1 MIIKE
6 YKLVSAEEDGTF
18 PKLQVIH
25 EYDYDPECDF
35 YVYYTGNK
43 NYELE
48 YFFFGEQLELQNNYV
63 EHFYILSYNETGNII
78 GIMKLSS
85 GSRKGT
91 TLPYDALFTYLLLTG
106 SYSFITIHNH
116 PNNYDQLSQEDIQT
130 DHQLEYIANLLNI
143 NYRAGLIITKKQL
156 SELYKKAYETEKDL
170 FDEDDCLYIE
180 DNSRSERN
188 EEKEEN

>member
-91 TLPYDALFTYLLLTG
+91 TLPYDALFTYLLLTKNIWLLLFERAISG
-106 SYSFITIHNH
+106 FPTTPVTLISSYV
-116 PNNYDQLSQEDIQT
+116 
-130 DHQLEYIANLLNI
+130 
-143 NYRAGLIITKKQL
+143 
-156 SELYKKAYETEKDL
+156 
-170 FDEDDCLYIE
+170 
-180 DNSRSERN
+180 
-188 EEKEEN
+188 